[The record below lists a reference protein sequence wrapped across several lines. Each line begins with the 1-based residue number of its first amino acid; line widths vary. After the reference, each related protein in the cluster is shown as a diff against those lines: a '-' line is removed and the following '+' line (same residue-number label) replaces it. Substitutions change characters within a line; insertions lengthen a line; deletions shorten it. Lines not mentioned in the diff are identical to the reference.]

1 MRESCRGT
9 GIALR
14 AAMTTRIGTAVRRVR
29 DAPVDRHS
37 MVGLRLGITV
47 LALVLSV
54 WAFGGLLEEVLD
66 DATLVHWDRVAHVW
80 MHAHA
85 SAAGLA
91 FFNAITTLGSV
102 GVWVVVLVAALWLWR
117 SGHRLLLSVWL
128 GTNVGGLLV
137 QLALKTFVHRAR
149 PQYAA
154 AYLHGHSYSFPSGH
168 AMQSSV
174 AYVMLVFVGSVA
186 SDGWRARRS
195 LLLGVAIGLALL
207 IGVSRVYLGVH
218 YPSDVVG
225 GFAAATAWII
235 ASSIVLGL
243 LDDREARRNLRGAG
257 GAHHRAKHRAT

>member
-1 MRESCRGT
+1 MMPGRAGT
-9 GIALR
+9 GFALG
-14 AAMTTRIGTAVRRVR
+14 AEMQTRIRKAVRRVK

-37 MVGLRLGITV
+37 MVGLRLGLAV

-80 MHAHA
+80 IHAHA

-102 GVWVVVLVAALWLWR
+102 GVWVVVLVAGFWLWR

-195 LLLGVAIGLALL
+195 LLLGIATALALL
-207 IGVSRVYLGVH
+207 IGFSRVYLGVH

-225 GFAAATAWII
+225 GFAAATAWLI
-235 ASSIVLGL
+235 ASMIVLGL
-243 LDDREARRNLRGAG
+243 LDDREARRNLRGKG
-257 GAHHRAKHRAT
+257 GAHRRAER

>member
-1 MRESCRGT
+1 MMPGRAGT
-9 GIALR
+9 GFAPG
-14 AAMTTRIGTAVRRVR
+14 ADVQTRIRKAVHRVK

-37 MVGLRLGITV
+37 MVGLRLGLAV

-80 MHAHA
+80 MHAH
-85 SAAGLA
+85 STAAGLA

-137 QLALKTFVHRAR
+137 QFALKTFVHRAR

-186 SDGWRARRS
+186 SDAWRARRS
-195 LLLGVAIGLALL
+195 LLLGIATALALL

-218 YPSDVVG
+218 YPSDVAG
-225 GFAAATAWII
+225 GFAAAAAWVM
-235 ASSIVLGL
+235 ASLIVLGL
-243 LDDREARRNLRGAG
+243 LDDREARRNLRGKG
-257 GAHHRAKHRAT
+257 GAHRRAER

>member
-1 MRESCRGT
+1 
-9 GIALR
+9 
-14 AAMTTRIGTAVRRVR
+14 MTTRIGTAVRRVR

-80 MHAHA
+80 VHAHA

-102 GVWVVVLVAALWLWR
+102 GVWVVVVVAALWLWR

-137 QLALKTFVHRAR
+137 
-149 PQYAA
+149 
-154 AYLHGHSYSFPSGH
+154 HSRS
-168 AMQSSV
+168 
-174 AYVMLVFVGSVA
+174 
-186 SDGWRARRS
+186 RRS
-195 LLLGVAIGLALL
+195 SIARGRSTRRRISTVTRTA
-207 IGVSRVYLGVH
+207 SR
-218 YPSDVVG
+218 
-225 GFAAATAWII
+225 AAMRC
-235 ASSIVLGL
+235 S
-243 LDDREARRNLRGAG
+243 RRSR
-257 GAHHRAKHRAT
+257 T

>member
-1 MRESCRGT
+1 
-9 GIALR
+9 
-14 AAMTTRIGTAVRRVR
+14 
-29 DAPVDRHS
+29 
-37 MVGLRLGITV
+37 MVGLRLGLTV

-66 DATLVHWDRVAHVW
+66 DATLVSWDRVAHVW

-91 FFNAITTLGSV
+91 FFDAVTVLGSV
-102 GVWVVVLVAALWLWR
+102 GVWVVVLLAALWLRR
-117 SGHRLLLSVWL
+117 SGHTLLLSVWL

-168 AMQSSV
+168 AMQSSI
-174 AYVMLVFVGSVA
+174 AYVMLVVVGSVA
-186 SDGWRARRS
+186 SDAWRARRA
-195 LLLGVAIGLALL
+195 LLLAIAIALALL

-225 GFAAATAWII
+225 GFAAGTAWVL

-243 LDDREARRNLRGAG
+243 LDDRRARHDLRGKG
-257 GAHHRAKHRAT
+257 GAHRRATR

>member
-1 MRESCRGT
+1 
-9 GIALR
+9 
-14 AAMTTRIGTAVRRVR
+14 MTTPIRSAVRRVK
-29 DAPVDRHS
+29 DAPVDRHT
-37 MVGLRLGITV
+37 MVGLRLGLTV
-47 LALVLSV
+47 HAHVLSV

-80 MHAHA
+80 VHAHA

-91 FFNAITTLGSV
+91 FFNAITILGSV

-174 AYVMLVFVGSVA
+174 AYVMLVLVGSVA
-186 SDGWRARRS
+186 SDGWRARRA
-195 LLLGVAIGLALL
+195 LLLGVAIGLAIL
-207 IGVSRVYLGVH
+207 IGISRVYLGVH

-235 ASSIVLGL
+235 ASSIVLRL
-243 LDDREARRNLRGAG
+243 LDDREARRNLRGH
-257 GAHHRAKHRAT
+257 GAARRHSKRRAA